1 MNIDIVITLSVLVL
15 ASVLFISGKV
25 RSDMV
30 AIGALIALMLFGI
43 LTPTEALSGFSSTVV
58 IMMAGLF
65 VVGGGIFQ
73 TGLAKLI
80 SGKLLQLAGTSET
93 RLLIVIML
101 ATGFM
106 GTFISNTGTIAVMMP
121 IVVSMAMSAGVNP
134 ARLLMPLAF
143 ASSMGGALT
152 LIGTPPNLVIQD
164 VLVAGGFEGLRFF
177 SFTPIGLLALA
188 VGIICMLFLRRWL
201 PRQEDGL
208 TQRSEARSTKAIAAE
223 YRLGQNLYRVQVN
236 ADSPLCSKRLK
247 ELRLSERYHV
257 NIIEV
262 RRRMSMKNQFF
273 KTIPQEVATS
283 ETELQEGD
291 ILYVHGAFEDVK
303 VLAED
308 CGLMLLD
315 HQAAEAALT
324 TGDIGIAEVLLA
336 PSSTLIHK
344 RVAESGFREKFRLNI
359 LGIRRKDEVILHHL
373 KDERMRYGDA
383 MLVQGAWK
391 DIALLA
397 EETDVVVVGQ
407 PAEEARK
414 VTLDHKAPIAAGI
427 MLLMV
432 GLLIIDVI
440 PAVASVMICAVL
452 MVLFGCLRSMEDA
465 YKTMNWESIVLIGG
479 MLPVSIAIEKTGAAA
494 LLSNGLVD
502 MLGSFGPHVMLA
514 GIYALTSLLTLFISN
529 TACAVLVAPIA
540 LASAVELGV
549 SPYAFL
555 FAVAIG
561 ASMCFA
567 VPFSTPPNAL
577 VMSAGRYAFMDF
589 VKVGLPLQ
597 VIVAVVMIT
606 VLPLFFPF

>member
-1 MNIDIVITLSVLVL
+1 MNSGIAITLSVLAL
-15 ASVLFISGKV
+15 ASILFISGRV
-25 RSDMV
+25 RADLV
-30 AIGALIALMLFGI
+30 ALGALIALMLFGI
-43 LTPTEALSGFSSTVV
+43 LTPGEALSGFSNTVV

-80 SGKLLQLAGTSET
+80 SRKLLLLAGSSET

-101 ATGFM
+101 ATGMM
-106 GTFISNTGTIAVMMP
+106 GAFISNTGTIAVMMP

-164 VLVAGGFEGLRFF
+164 VLRGGGHEGLGFF
-177 SFTPIGLLALA
+177 SFTPIGLVGLAT
-188 VGIICMLFLRRWL
+188 GIVCMLFLRRWL
-201 PRQEDGL
+201 PSQEDGRDAQ
-208 TQRSEARSTKAIAAE
+208 TQARSTKAIAAQ
-223 YRLGQNLYRVQVN
+223 YQLAQNLYRVRVDAQ
-236 ADSPLCSKRLK
+236 SPIRSKKLG
-247 ELRLSERYHV
+247 ELALSGRYRV

-262 RRRMSMKNQFF
+262 RRRMSVKNQFF

-291 ILYVHGAFEDVK
+291 ILYVHGAFADVQAFADAYM
-303 VLAED
+303 LP
-308 CGLMLLD
+308 LLD
-315 HQAAEAALT
+315 HHAAETAFT
-324 TGDIGIAEVLLA
+324 SGDIGIAEVLLT
-336 PSSTLIHK
+336 PSSSLVGK
-344 RVAESGFREKFRLNI
+344 LVAESGFREKYRLNI

-383 MLVQGAWK
+383 MLVQGTWE

-427 MLLMV
+427 MLLMI
-432 GLLIIDVI
+432 GLLIVDII

-452 MVLFGCLRSMEDA
+452 MVVFGCLRSMEDA
-465 YKTMNWESIVLIGG
+465 YKTMNWESIVLIAG
-479 MLPVSIAIEKTGAAA
+479 MIPVSIAIEKTGAAE
-494 LLSNGLVD
+494 LLSTGLVG
-502 MLGSFGPHVMLA
+502 MLGSFGPLVMLA
-514 GIYALTSLLTLFISN
+514 GIYMLTSLLTLFISN

-540 LASAVELGV
+540 LASAAQLGV

-555 FAVAIG
+555 FAVAVG

-577 VMSAGRYAFMDF
+577 VMSAGRYVFMDYI
-589 VKVGLPLQ
+589 KVGLPLQ
-597 VIVAVVMIT
+597 IIMGVVMIA